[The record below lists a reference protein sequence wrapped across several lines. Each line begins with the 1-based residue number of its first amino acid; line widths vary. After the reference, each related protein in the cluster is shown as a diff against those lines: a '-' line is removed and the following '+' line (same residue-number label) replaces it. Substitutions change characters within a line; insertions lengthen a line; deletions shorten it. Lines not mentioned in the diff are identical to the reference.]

1 MTVEANIS
9 WFRAGRLKVRGEFL
23 RFLPKAKSAGSVR
36 PEASTSTGA
45 NPVAA
50 ALERAQELA
59 RGVRGHLWSG
69 LDAGGEDSA
78 QHRDAARAR
87 RREARRGAR
96 VDSAQSV
103 DAQGRVR
110 ALRAEQ
116 LFLAEVWARVER
128 LGGRLED
135 LSVANRGRLEC
146 LVEAIPAVVIHLYLR
161 WEHR

>member
-1 MTVEANIS
+1 MLE
-9 WFRAGRLKVRGEFL
+9 
-23 RFLPKAKSAGSVR
+23 SACSVR
-36 PEASTSTGA
+36 PEASTSTGGDR
-45 NPVAA
+45 VAA
-50 ALERAQELA
+50 ALERAQELT
-59 RGVRGHLWSG
+59 RGVRGHPWSG